1 MELHQQHPHQCLL
14 PVRIE
19 LAKAQSLSPASG
31 ADALR
36 GPCAAPIST
45 FWWSCSPRCPTH
57 SHCNSIVQVIGL
69 LCLVLVIGLLRLVQP
84 MQAPF
89 VLDHVAHSMLGCAGA
104 SQMITMHG
112 LLVLWQELMS
122 QWQHFIF
129 KL

>member
-57 SHCNSIVQVIGL
+57 SHCNSIVQVIIGL
-69 LCLVLVIGLLRLVQP
+69 LCLVQP
-84 MQAPF
+84 MHAPF
-89 VLDHVAHSMLGCAGA
+89 VSDHVAHFTLGGAGG

-122 QWQHFIF
+122 QWQQFIF